1 MATFV
6 PPAPPAAPQS
16 VWMDHPV
23 SEDLVERIRTE
34 LARSP
39 PSTYEHHFPLSD
51 VAIAQRQ
58 WLLSAAQVAQPSGR
72 DHAQRMSRPMA
83 YKTRV
88 ELSRD
93 PPSTYKHNY
102 PLSEAEIAERRARLA
117 AYDAARTRQQS
128 SKHARAIRAVE
139 SRRAQPVCKLHKLAR
154 SVRARPA
161 AEPAAARAA
170 EPAGPD
176 DLYIMQNSRIPG
188 EFKIGRSRDVCARQ
202 RDLQASQNYRM
213 IVHAVF
219 PEAGHLERRVH
230 DILADCRVQGAPGT
244 EWFKTTLSAAGAAV
258 MLAKES
264 GNE

>member
-39 PSTYEHHFPLSD
+39 PSTYEHHLPLSD
-51 VAIAQRQ
+51 EAIAQRQ
-58 WLLSAAQVAQPSGR
+58 LFLSTTQVAQPSGR
-72 DHAQRMSRPMA
+72 DHAQRMRA
-83 YKTRV
+83 YRIRV

-93 PPSTYKHNY
+93 PPSTYSGQNR
-102 PLSEAEIAERRARLA
+102 LSDAEIAERRARLV

-128 SKHARAIRAVE
+128 SKHARAMRAIE
-139 SRRAQPVCKLHKLAR
+139 SQRAPPVHKLHKLAR
-154 SVRARPA
+154 SVRARPV

-188 EFKIGRSRDVCARQ
+188 EFKIGRSRDVRARQ

-213 IVHAVF
+213 IVHAVY